1 MADFSYGQYKT
12 HRLYLQPMDGNTDY
26 DFDPNETYLDIG
38 LKGTKA
44 DGLVQK
50 RMSAI
55 KDQMNSSLK
64 DLLKDGVKP
73 GSAKKGTGED
83 LKNMLQGA

>member
-1 MADFSYGQYKT
+1 MADFSYGAYKN
-12 HRLYLQPMDGNTDY
+12 HRLFLQPSEGNTDY
-26 DFDPNETYLDIG
+26 DFDPENTYLDIG

-64 DLLKDGVKP
+64 DLMKDGVKP
-73 GSAKKGTGED
+73 GSGKKGG
-83 LKNMLQGA
+83 

>member
-1 MADFSYGQYKT
+1 
-12 HRLYLQPMDGNTDY
+12 
-26 DFDPNETYLDIG
+26 
-38 LKGTKA
+38 
-44 DGLVQK
+44 
-50 RMSAI
+50 MSAI

>member
-12 HRLYLQPMDGNTDY
+12 HRLYLQPCEGNTEY

-64 DLLKDGVKP
+64 DLLKDGV
-73 GSAKKGTGED
+73 
-83 LKNMLQGA
+83 

>member
-1 MADFSYGQYKT
+1 MADFSYGAYKN
-12 HRLYLQPMDGNTDY
+12 HRLFLQPSEGNVDY
-26 DFDPNETYLDIG
+26 EFDPENTYLDIG

-64 DLLKDGVKP
+64 DLMKDGVKP
-73 GSAKKGTGED
+73 GSGKKSGLSED
-83 LKNMLQGA
+83 LKNML

>member
-1 MADFSYGQYKT
+1 
-12 HRLYLQPMDGNTDY
+12 MDGNPDY

-64 DLLKDGVKP
+64 DLMKDGVKP
-73 GSAKKGTGED
+73 GSTKKGTGED